1 MSIKYINVG
10 SSPNDNTGTTIRG
23 GGQLLNNNFAVLLNA
38 LSYDGNTVS
47 INTTSTPSNVFVT
60 STFAQNTVT
69 ITLIE
74 DRLQVANAAATYS
87 TITRSNEVEENALA
101 FSITFG

>member
-10 SSPNDNTGTTIRG
+10 SSPNDNTGTTIRA
-23 GGQLLNNNFAVLLNA
+23 GGQLLNNNFSVLLNA
-38 LSYDGNTVS
+38 LSYDGETVS
-47 INTTSTPSNVFVT
+47 INTTATPSNVFVT
-60 STFAQNTVT
+60 STFAQNTAT

-74 DRLQVANAAATYS
+74 DRLQVANAAATFS
-87 TITRSNEVEENALA
+87 TIDRSNEVEENALA